1 MSGEPTQDP
10 SSAPRQDRSIAYA
23 ITISIVLIAVA
34 VAGAAGV
41 ARSARTATT
50 PSPSPTPFIRPSPTL
65 PPDTGPL
72 VFTQP
77 LTAGCVAGDAVYVVS
92 DGGGIGRFAF
102 DRWQL
107 VDPIARSLA
116 AATCR
121 GDVLTAVGGG
131 GRVVTINDR
140 DQTIRADSVLFDD
153 FQGVAPLGDGV
164 IAVGRSGTIQ
174 RQVAAGWG
182 TYASGIEEDL
192 YAVAAFGPTSAWTV
206 GAGGVSY
213 RLEAAGWRPIA
224 TGVTGTLRA
233 IAARAVD
240 DLIVVG
246 DSGAVLRWAAGRWV
260 PVPGA
265 PNVTLRAALNVDRT
279 TTYVGGDNGT
289 LLRLTAAPDRL
300 DAAIVDLG
308 TTCTLRALFARG
320 EEVWVIGSDGA
331 HAAVWRITGNT
342 VFHWG
347 RCP

>member
-1 MSGEPTQDP
+1 MSGEQPPDP
-10 SSAPRQDRSIAYA
+10 SSAPRQDRSLAYA
-23 ITISIVLIAVA
+23 FAISIVLIAAAVA
-34 VAGAAGV
+34 VAAGV
-41 ARSARTATT
+41 ARSARPAATL
-50 PSPSPTPFIRPSPTL
+50 SPSPTPFVRPSPTL
-65 PPDTGPL
+65 PPDTGPF

-102 DRWQL
+102 DTWQL
-107 VDPIARSLA
+107 IDPIARSLA

-153 FQGVAPLGDGV
+153 FLGVAPLGDGV
-164 IAVGRSGTIQ
+164 IAVGHSGTIQ

-213 RLEAAGWRPIA
+213 RLEAAGWRPVA

-246 DSGAVLRWAAGRWV
+246 DGGTVLRWAGRWV
-260 PVPGA
+260 PVPGV
-265 PNVTLRAALNVDRT
+265 PNVTFRAALSVDRT
-279 TTYVGGDNGT
+279 TTYIGGDNGT
-289 LLRLTAAPDRL
+289 LLRLTTAPDRL
-300 DAAIVDLG
+300 DPAVVDLG
-308 TTCTLRALFARG
+308 TTCTLRALFARSD
-320 EEVWVIGSDGA
+320 EVWVIGSDGA
-331 HAAVWRITGNT
+331 QAAVWRITGNT
-342 VFHWG
+342 VLHWG